1 MVNGSLRDFELH
13 DLFGEIHN
21 GVATKVKDLQFFEL
35 LDFLIK
41 TGDPVIGQI
50 ENL

>member
-1 MVNGSLRDFELH
+1 MGGYLEIVELH